1 MRIGILVLAAGR
13 SAGGPETYEV
23 ELVRALAELDAS
35 NEYLIYCAGA
45 AAADAFGRLPANF
58 TRRILRPAFRP
69 AALAFTLP
77 RWLAADRV
85 DLLHATYAPP
95 PALRVPLI
103 FTMHCFSNFAHPEY
117 YPAFVRWRL
126 NSLQR
131 FALRRAERI
140 LCVSDFVAERL
151 QQDFGIPTERLATI
165 YNGVSAAF
173 APIAPEL
180 ARRRVAERFGLDDP
194 YILYAGKLQARK
206 NVIGLIQAY
215 ASYLQQ
221 AERPV
226 KLVLAGKKVETSEG
240 IDETIERTR
249 LAGKVVQLGY
259 LPPPSL
265 DAGSVLP
272 HLYAAAAMTVL
283 PSFYEGFGLPLVE
296 AMACGSPV
304 IAANASSLPEIA
316 GGAALLV
323 DPHSIGEIAAAM
335 AEVDRNRGKRTQM
348 IESGLRRASQFTWA
362 NCARQT
368 LAAYEALG
376 RKEVKPPMSPS

>member
-1 MRIGILVLAAGR
+1 MKIGILVLAAGR

-23 ELVRALAELDAS
+23 ELVRALAEADGA
-35 NEYLIYCAGA
+35 NEYLIYCASSEA
-45 AAADAFGRLPANF
+45 ANAFGRLPGNF
-58 TRRILRPAFRP
+58 TRRVLRPNFRP

-77 RWLAADRV
+77 RWLAADGV

-95 PALRVPLI
+95 PAPRVPLL

-117 YPAFVRWRL
+117 YPAFIRWRL

-131 FALRRAERI
+131 VALRRAERI
-140 LCVSDFVAERL
+140 LCVSDFVGERL
-151 QQDFGIPTERLATI
+151 REDFGIPAERLATV
-165 YNGVSAAF
+165 YNGVSPAF
-173 APIAPEL
+173 APVAPEQ
-180 ARRRVAERFGLDDP
+180 ARRRVAERFGLDTP

-206 NVIGLIQAY
+206 NVIGLVQAY
-215 ASYLQQ
+215 GSYLRQ

-240 IDETIERTR
+240 IDETIKRMGLVGE
-249 LAGKVVQLGY
+249 VVQLGY

-265 DAGSVLP
+265 DADSVLP
-272 HLYAAAAMTVL
+272 HLYAAAEMTVL

-316 GGAALLV
+316 GGAAILV
-323 DPHSIGEIAAAM
+323 DPHCTEEIAAAM
-335 AEVDRNRGKRTQM
+335 LEVDRNKGKRTQM
-348 IESGLRRASQFTWA
+348 IEFGLRRASQFTWT

-368 LAAYEALG
+368 LAAYEAFS
-376 RKEVKPPMSPS
+376 RKEVKPAMPPS